1 MRDATLRYPNILFDL
16 DGTLTDP
23 REGITRSGAVRPR
36 PPGHRRAGPGAP
48 GTPHRPP
55 AVAVLHADLR
65 LRRSARLGGG
75 EPLPR
80 ALQGHRSLREP
91 RVRRHSRARSEAL
104 VGRGHTLYVATSK
117 PGVFAR
123 EIARH
128 FAFDRHFKAIYGSEL
143 DGTRTH
149 KDELIRHLLDSEGL
163 AAEHC
168 LMIGDRMHD
177 LLGASRGGVA
187 CIGVGY
193 GFGSEDELRAAP
205 ADPLLRRPRRP
216 AAVLES
222 TNPLPVSDKDA

>member
-1 MRDATLRYPNILFDL
+1 MQTYGFDEARAWEAVNHYRERFRVTGL
-16 DGTLTDP
+16 YENRVFDGIPEL
-23 REGITRSGAVRPR
+23 
-36 PPGHRRAGPGAP
+36 
-48 GTPHRPP
+48 
-55 AVAVLHADLR
+55 L
-65 LRRSARLGGG
+65 
-75 EPLPR
+75 
-80 ALQGHRSLREP
+80 
-91 RVRRHSRARSEAL
+91 EAL

-128 FAFDRHFKAIYGSEL
+128 FAFDRHFKAIYDSEL

-177 LLGASRGGVA
+177 LLGASRNGVA

-193 GFGSEDELRAAP
+193 GFGSEDELRAHQP
-205 ADPLLRRPRRP
+205 THYCADLAALRQ
-216 AAVLES
+216 VLES
-222 TNPLPVSDKDA
+222 H